1 MDAFSVQ
8 IKPIYTTGKC
18 AGVVAFA
25 FLLFATG
32 PGGGISR
39 VSADAPIQASQPA
52 ISLQQAIAERRV
64 RAYAEPSAYGLQQ
77 KPMMHLVVIGGDSTS
92 LVLYVAQGTTFS
104 PPNSAYAPVV
114 LTTGVTFTL
123 NSPGPVNL
131 WTLSLLHD
139 RNSPSV
145 FAPISYTVGA
155 ILTESHLTRVLA
167 AWETNPMTSVVAAQ
181 LAVWSAYEGLPLSQ
195 LAGTLGSQVTQRDVD
210 IAASLLSGQ
219 LKSSDPP
226 ASPTPLETVPAVT
239 LSPASTPSSTP
250 VIGNGTITN
259 APKDSV
265 VAWVV
270 LGILI
275 GITGAVLV
283 AAITISLRRRNTA
296 AVSHHV
302 TAPPSRAQNEKTTP
316 DSSEMQKQVEDTTTV
331 IRPVYQLVS
340 RAGSLIT
347 QIIAVERELMISRA
361 DVSWIIIPDSAI
373 SAPQAAIDLG
383 EPHRVKDLNS
393 RNKTACGDKDTTT
406 FVTIAEGEFIRVNTL
421 TLHVTNKRIDV
432 VTGGDPLQEKTWTS
446 EIDFAVL
453 SHHNINSDLFSCIRI
468 LNWRSSD
475 KIIGNLPIFHSF
487 GLIACF
493 WLPIVYGA
501 EVVYIANPLDA
512 QAIGQAVRNN
522 KLTLMLATP
531 GFLQTY
537 MRRCEATDFASVR
550 LVISGAEKLRNDIAD
565 KFQAMTGLAIAE
577 GYGCS
582 ELSPVVSI
590 NVASS
595 ILDLGTSAGKRGSI
609 GAPMPGVCVKIVDP
623 DTFELKPPDT
633 DGLLIVKGPTVMQGY
648 LNDPVKTAEVIRD
661 GWYLTGDIARMS
673 DRGYI
678 TVTGRLSRFSKIAGE
693 MVPHELVEKEIN
705 EIIRSETRC
714 IAVCGVEDSK
724 KGEKLVVIYSD
735 RTVDPQAVVKE
746 LRARDLPNLW
756 IPRPDNFYFIQ
767 EIPMLGSGKLDFTE
781 LKKAA
786 AKLAAESNNAG
797 ASLEITG

>member
-453 SHHNINSDLFSCIRI
+453 SHHNIKVLETGNSDMGVSDAHALFFIDGANELKVKD
-468 LNWRSSD
+468 LNSLNGTRVNDRLISASTALHTGD
-475 KIIGNLPIFHSF
+475 KVQIG
-487 GLIACF
+487 
-493 WLPIVYGA
+493 
-501 EVVYIANPLDA
+501 
-512 QAIGQAVRNN
+512 
-522 KLTLMLATP
+522 
-531 GFLQTY
+531 
-537 MRRCEATDFASVR
+537 ASV
-550 LVISGAEKLRNDIAD
+550 
-565 KFQAMTGLAIAE
+565 
-577 GYGCS
+577 
-582 ELSPVVSI
+582 
-590 NVASS
+590 
-595 ILDLGTSAGKRGSI
+595 
-609 GAPMPGVCVKIVDP
+609 
-623 DTFELKPPDT
+623 FE
-633 DGLLIVKGPTVMQGY
+633 VM
-648 LNDPVKTAEVIRD
+648 
-661 GWYLTGDIARMS
+661 
-673 DRGYI
+673 
-678 TVTGRLSRFSKIAGE
+678 IAGE
-693 MVPHELVEKEIN
+693 QPLKAPCRFGDYKVECEIEMGGMAYVYKAFNGTNPVALKIPRKTTHEYRYRFQREAMITETLDYPGIVKLIQTGEI
-705 EIIRSETRC
+705 EGRMYIALQYVDGCSLDALLQRMSRPLMPGTAVGIIRQ
-714 IAVCGVEDSK
+714 IATALDYAYQKGVTCHRDIKPSNLLLDK
-724 KGEKLVVIYSD
+724 QGKVYVADFGIAKSVKDRSITTDNEKVGTEMYMSPEQKAADPTIDHRSDIYSLGIVLYEILGGTQLNVNSTTLNVTWQFNPPIPASVETILKGCLQVD
-735 RTVDPQAVVKE
+735 RGRRFKSMS
-746 LRARDLPNLW
+746 DLILGLPIGL
-756 IPRPDNFYFIQ
+756 Q
-767 EIPMLGSGKLDFTE
+767 EEDLGQIVTT
-781 LKKAA
+781 LKQ
-786 AKLAAESNNAG
+786 
-797 ASLEITG
+797 I